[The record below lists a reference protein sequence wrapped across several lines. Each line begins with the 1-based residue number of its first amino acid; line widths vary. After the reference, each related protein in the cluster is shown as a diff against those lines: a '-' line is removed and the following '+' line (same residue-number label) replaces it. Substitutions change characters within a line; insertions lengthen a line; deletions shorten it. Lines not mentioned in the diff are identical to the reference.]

1 MTRRSLCIIGA
12 ITATIIGVARP
23 TVAHA
28 TRSWAVSD
36 GGATLVI
43 SVTSGEAI
51 APRCQGDIVWLGP
64 DLATTAAC
72 HPLTKVTI
80 NGSAAADYFMLTGML
95 PTDFPLLP
103 KLFVNTKAGAD
114 QVFGGPL
121 NEIVTLGDGDDQM
134 RAGAGN
140 DQVKGNGGNDTIRG
154 DDGVDI
160 LNGDGG
166 DDRLEGCVGL
176 VDCIDDGRNTMNGG
190 SGNDRL
196 IGGPNNDV
204 LNGNDGND
212 RLQGGPGDDEVLGGN
227 GDDIIDGD
235 GFDLRVGTDRLGGGG
250 GSDTIIG
257 NNLDDAGDVSPEVDH
272 FRWKVTFDASPLQ
285 IEGIVSGQPDDDV
298 DLQILTPGTWS
309 LTGVDSG
316 LSVRQARTDPLF
328 KWRLNFNGF
337 TTITM
342 RMSTGN
348 DKLYV
353 WSSPTMAA
361 TVLGGAGTDRL
372 SVPVD
377 GPPSLA
383 IDTGST
389 ITTPGNLPINYS
401 GFETVTL
408 WDLNGPAN

>member
-12 ITATIIGVARP
+12 ILVTTIGVVRP
-23 TVAHA
+23 PAAHA
-28 TRSWAVSD
+28 APSWVVGN

-43 SVTSGEAI
+43 SVTSGEPI
-51 APRCQGDIVWLGP
+51 APRCLGDIVWLAP
-64 DLATTAAC
+64 DLATTATC
-72 HPLTKVTI
+72 SPLTKVTI
-80 NGSAAADYFMLTGML
+80 NGSGAADYFTLSGML
-95 PTDFPLLP
+95 PADFPLLP
-103 KLFVNTKAGAD
+103 KLFINTKAGAD
-114 QVFGGPL
+114 QVFGGSL
-121 NEIVTLGDGDDQM
+121 NEIVTLGDGDDRMQ
-134 RAGAGN
+134 AGPGN
-140 DQVKGNGGNDTIRG
+140 DQVKGNGGNDVLAG
-154 DDGVDI
+154 NGGVDI
-160 LNGDGG
+160 LNGDSG

-176 VDCIDDGRNTMNGG
+176 VGCVDDGRNTLHGG
-190 SGNDRL
+190 AGNDRL

-227 GDDIIDGD
+227 GDDIVDGD

-272 FRWKVTFDASPLQ
+272 FRWKVTFDASPVQ
-285 IEGIVSGQPDDDV
+285 VEGIVSGQPNDDV
-298 DLQILTPGTWS
+298 DLEILTPGMWS
-309 LTGVDSG
+309 LTGLNAG
-316 LSVRQARTDPLF
+316 LAVRQVRTDPLF
-328 KWRLNFNGF
+328 KWRLNFNEF

-342 RMSTGN
+342 RMSSGT
-348 DKLYV
+348 DKLSV

-361 TVLGGAGTDRL
+361 TVLGGPGNDKL

-383 IDTGST
+383 VDTGST
-389 ITTPGNLPINYS
+389 ITTPGNLPINYA
-401 GFETVTL
+401 GFETVTA